1 MNIILAL
8 YTISITL
15 FNILLLILNVEFK
28 VICLFNLS
36 YSIFI
41 ITISVIKITAYYRL
55 YLETYFKMKDNEYNK
70 N

>member
-8 YTISITL
+8 YSISITL

-28 VICLFNLS
+28 EICLFNLS
-36 YSIFI
+36 YSIFF

>member
-8 YTISITL
+8 YSISITI

-28 VICLFNLS
+28 EICLFNLS
-36 YSIFI
+36 YSIFF
-41 ITISVIKITAYYRL
+41 ITISAIKISYYYRL
-55 YLETYFKMKDNEYNK
+55 YLETYFKMKDKEYNK

>member
-8 YTISITL
+8 YSISITI

-28 VICLFNLS
+28 EICLFNLS
-36 YSIFI
+36 YSIFF